1 MIRYYDEHG
10 KEIHMRTELDD
21 ALDSL
26 LDSYYDML
34 SKMTAEQRMNYF
46 KYEQFVE
53 PLRYTQDVDNTTYV
67 VRTHFDENAD
77 KTILQRIENFVEKH
91 SEIWEEMKLVVKPG
105 EMLTFRFLQN
115 DEEYKVKAKV
125 IGIFNDTIDLELEK
139 NLKFQFR
146 VLSKD

>member
-10 KEIHMRTELDD
+10 KELHMRTELDD
-21 ALDSL
+21 ALDAL

-34 SKMTAEQRMNYF
+34 GKMTAEQRMNYF

-77 KTILQRIENFVEKH
+77 KTILQRIENLVEKD
-91 SEIWEEMKLVVKPG
+91 SI
-105 EMLTFRFLQN
+105 
-115 DEEYKVKAKV
+115 
-125 IGIFNDTIDLELEK
+125 
-139 NLKFQFR
+139 
-146 VLSKD
+146 